1 MAKSAL
7 RAGRLRDYLLREVSE
22 LIRSKI
28 RDPRVGQITVT
39 DVDVSLDG
47 SFARVYFTRLGE
59 DHDKELLEKILNNA
73 QGFIRSQIAK
83 NLNMRVM
90 PNIAFKYDETFEQG
104 DRISRLLS
112 AANLK
117 T

>member
-1 MAKSAL
+1 
-7 RAGRLRDYLLREVSE
+7 
-22 LIRSKI
+22 
-28 RDPRVGQITVT
+28 
-39 DVDVSLDG
+39 
-47 SFARVYFTRLGE
+47 VYFTRLGE

-90 PNIAFKYDETFEQG
+90 PNIAFKYDDTLEQG

>member
-1 MAKSAL
+1 
-7 RAGRLRDYLLREVSE
+7 LLREVSE

-59 DHDKELLEKILNNA
+59 DNDKELLEKILNNA

-90 PNIAFKYDETFEQG
+90 PNIAFKYDDTLEQG